1 MNTNEQDLIEEL
13 KQDGVILVM
22 DNDMCFTR
30 YEDDEEAGE
39 SYDFTPNEVVFIL
52 CGLLGIEAESV

>member
-13 KQDGVILVM
+13 KEDGVILVM

-30 YEDDEEAGE
+30 YENDEEAGE
-39 SYDFTPNEVVFIL
+39 SYDFTPEEVVFIL
-52 CGLLGIEAESV
+52 CEMLGVEAERV